1 MKKIL
6 KSAALLL
13 CGVFMMAA
21 CTDDNDSNPRVNT
34 DAAPS
39 SFMLNV
45 PTFTDAIDLA
55 KSTGLELTWRQP
67 NYGFPAAAKY
77 KVQVSLTN
85 TYNTTLDDAAAD
97 ETGATI
103 ADHVTLADIFTG
115 NKGSLNAASLIDAL
129 MRLSNPQWTETTI
142 PAEVTVFARML
153 ATLDGVAGQSVSNVI
168 SFKAIPAYKE
178 LADAMP
184 ATWYITG
191 ACIADGGWNN
201 STGGLGTS
209 VLPLFVKKDYDYDK
223 VSGKGE
229 FEFTF
234 YYPSG
239 GEFKVCEGIG
249 DWDHGFCSAG
259 GEWLRGYDGSDD
271 KGNITL
277 GDGAGYYRITVK
289 SDLAR
294 PTFTAVKLDI
304 TPTSYAGVYLTGS
317 FNGWSNANPM
327 SAVETFAGAQNHLWQ
342 TTVTLN
348 AGDEVKF
355 YDGNNWQT
363 LDRGGVNFPY
373 GTGTPGGSN
382 IVVNK
387 DATYVVIF
395 NDITDQY
402 MFMEK

>member
-1 MKKIL
+1 M
-6 KSAALLL
+6 
-13 CGVFMMAA
+13 
-21 CTDDNDSNPRVNT
+21 
-34 DAAPS
+34 
-39 SFMLNV
+39 
-45 PTFTDAIDLA
+45 
-55 KSTGLELTWRQP
+55 
-67 NYGFPAAAKY
+67 
-77 KVQVSLTN
+77 
-85 TYNTTLDDAAAD
+85 
-97 ETGATI
+97 
-103 ADHVTLADIFTG
+103 
-115 NKGSLNAASLIDAL
+115 
-129 MRLSNPQWTETTI
+129 
-142 PAEVTVFARML
+142 
-153 ATLDGVAGQSVSNVI
+153 
-168 SFKAIPAYKE
+168 
-178 LADAMP
+178 
-184 ATWYITG
+184 
-191 ACIADGGWNN
+191 
-201 STGGLGTS
+201 
-209 VLPLFVKKDYDYDK
+209 LPLFVKKDYDYDK

-355 YDGNNWQT
+355 YDGGDWSIVNY
-363 LDRGGVNFPY
+363 GGVDFPY
-373 GTGTPGGSN
+373 GTGVPVGAN
-382 IVVNK
+382 IVVSK
-387 DATYVVIF
+387 GATYVVIF
-395 NDITDQY
+395 NDITGQY